1 MESVVFKCGKLTQNL
16 GSFVKRCGNSS
27 RSRFYEQIL
36 KLEGLILLENSFSFS
51 YVELTLFIQ
60 F

>member
-1 MESVVFKCGKLTQNL
+1 M
-16 GSFVKRCGNSS
+16 FVKRCGNSS

>member
-1 MESVVFKCGKLTQNL
+1 M
-16 GSFVKRCGNSS
+16 FVKRCGNFS